1 MSSATRL
8 NEKARFLTTT
18 SPKIDDRKITGLL
31 IEKYKGLVHRKS
43 SYHNIQIIW
52 IKDTKDQIEGYINQ
66 TTQEIRCLRRL

>member
-31 IEKYKGLVHRKS
+31 IEKYKGLCTGNLH
-43 SYHNIQIIW
+43 I
-52 IKDTKDQIEGYINQ
+52 
-66 TTQEIRCLRRL
+66 TTYR